1 MGRKGKIR
9 LLWGRQ
15 IFPKE
20 GGAVWFLWAGCLV
33 FLLLFIAYPLARV
46 FSEAGLESWRRV
58 LEGRWYGPAV
68 NTLTVMFLS
77 TFFSV
82 LTGFIYAYALVRGNI
97 PFAGFFAFIP
107 ILHLVTPPFVGG
119 LSFILL
125 FGRQGFFTKTLL
137 GLDVSLY
144 GLPGLLVAQ
153 TLCFF
158 PIAFLIIKGTFEG
171 MNPSLEYAAR
181 DSGAGRFRVFRTIIL
196 PLVLPGIVS
205 AALFIAISVI
215 SDFGNPMLIGG
226 RFSVLAVELYTQ
238 LSGWANMGTSAVLG
252 IILLVPAGLLFA
264 LQKFVMGKKS
274 SRLATIGS
282 RTSNMIL
289 EPPGMPARVLLFI
302 FCLLLAFIVIAQF
315 LAVIGGAFSRI
326 WGVDSRFTLDHL
338 GAFFSYKSE
347 LFNTL
352 VFALIAAFVTSALAG
367 LLSFLV
373 FRTALPFRKSAD
385 LAVMIPAALP
395 GSLIGLAFVLAFNGR
410 FPRLTGTRAIIVL
423 AMVICDLP
431 AAYRILS
438 ASIQRIRGVLDDSA
452 RALGAS
458 PMKLFFTI
466 ICPLIVQGF
475 VSAFIFTF
483 VRATGT
489 LSAVIFLVTFKTKLA
504 SVAILNLAAQGD
516 WGESAALALILTVII
531 FAALSLLGII
541 GKSRLKAGASR
552 WGLEEIFNR

>member
-1 MGRKGKIR
+1 MGRR
-9 LLWGRQ
+9 NS
-15 IFPKE
+15 
-20 GGAVWFLWAGCLV
+20 GAVWLLWTGCLI
-33 FLLLFIAYPLARV
+33 FLLIFIVYPLVRV
-46 FSEAGLESWRRV
+46 FSEARPENWRQV
-58 LEGRWYGPAV
+58 LAGSRWSGAAI
-68 NTLTVMFLS
+68 NTLTVMILS
-77 TFFSV
+77 TLFSV
-82 LTGFIYAYALVRGNI
+82 LTGFMYAYALMRGVL
-97 PFAGFFAFIP
+97 PFAAFFSFIP

-125 FGRQGFFTKTLL
+125 FGRQGFFTRTLL

-144 GLPGLLVAQ
+144 GLPGLLIAQ

-181 DSGAGRFRVFRTIIL
+181 DAGAGRFRVFRTITL
-196 PLVLPGIVS
+196 PLVLPGIAA

-238 LSGWANMGTSAVLG
+238 LSGWANTGTSAVLG

-264 LQKFVMGKKS
+264 LQRFVMGKKS

-282 RTSNMIL
+282 RTSNMAL
-289 EPPGMPARVLLFI
+289 KPPAVTVRVLLFV
-302 FCLLLAFIVIAQF
+302 FCAFISFIVIAQF
-315 LAVIGGAFSRI
+315 LAVIAGAFSRI
-326 WGVDSRFTLDHL
+326 WGVDPRFTLEHL
-338 GAFFSYKSE
+338 SAFFSYKNE

-352 VFALIAAFVTSALAG
+352 SFALTAALITAALAG
-367 LLSFLV
+367 LLSFFV
-373 FRTALPFRKSAD
+373 FRTALPFRRAVD
-385 LAVMIPAALP
+385 LTVMIPAALP

-410 FPRLTGTRAIIVL
+410 PLRLTGTGAVIVL

-438 ASIQRIRGVLDDSA
+438 ASIQRIRSAMDDSA

-458 PMKLFFTI
+458 PMKLFFTVI
-466 ICPLIVQGF
+466 RPLIAEGF
-475 VSAFIFTF
+475 VSAFVFTF

-489 LSAVIFLVTFKTKLA
+489 LSAVIFLITFKTKLA

-516 WGESAALALILTVII
+516 WGKAAALALILTACI
-531 FAALSLLGII
+531 FAALGMLRFLRTG
-541 GKSRLKAGASR
+541 RAGR
-552 WGLEEIFNR
+552 RDFGEIFGGDIK